1 MSCKICFNN
10 YDHSKHK
17 PYQLSCPHTYCINCL
32 NKLKSNKCPACN
44 LKIVNKNPNIA
55 VLELITESE
64 YDNLKKNLT
73 KNIIEINNSK
83 NSLALKREIKLKEHI
98 TRLKSIKNYIN
109 KETTGS
115 IELLRKKQFDL
126 NRKIN
131 LLEDDLIKN
140 LFQFNIEEKM
150 TIKISKAKNSIETNQ
165 LDEQELAIL
174 ADEIEKIKTKINQ
187 LVNQIDLFQRDYEFI
202 LKEF

>member
-55 VLELITESE
+55 LLELITESE
-64 YDNLKKNLT
+64 YDNLKRNLSKNL
-73 KNIIEINNSK
+73 IEINNSK
-83 NSLALKREIKLKEHI
+83 NSLAFKREIKLKEHI

-115 IELLRKKQFDL
+115 IELLRKKQYDL

-150 TIKISKAKNSIETNQ
+150 AIKISKAKNSIETNQ
-165 LDEQELAIL
+165 LDEQELTIL

-187 LVNQIDLFQRDYEFI
+187 LISQIDLFQRDYEFI

>member
-32 NKLKSNKCPACN
+32 NKLKSNKCPVCN

-55 VLELITESE
+55 LLELIAESE
-64 YDNLKKNLT
+64 YDNLKKNLS

-83 NSLALKREIKLKEHI
+83 NSLALKSEIKLKEHI